1 MPAHDEPAPQTEWL
15 FTYGLLRDPRLL
27 RRLLG
32 HVPPGGQA
40 GWLRGYA
47 RHTARDGTGYYYL
60 VPDPRAAPV
69 AGVLWQVTADEL
81 RVLDDFEDTDP
92 ADPTRPTGVYYRA
105 RARAETATGP
115 VDCWVYL
122 GGTLAGAR

>member
-1 MPAHDEPAPQTEWL
+1 MPASEDTRPLSEWL

-27 RRLLG
+27 RQLLG
-32 HVPPGGQA
+32 RVPAGGQA
-40 GWLRGYA
+40 AWLRGYA
-47 RHTARDGTGYYYL
+47 RQVARDGTGYWYL

-69 AGVLWQVTADEL
+69 AGVLWQVAADEL
-81 RVLDDFEDTDP
+81 QVLDDFEDTDP

-105 RARAETATGP
+105 RARAETAAGP

-122 GGTLAGAR
+122 GGTIAGAR